1 MIYTT
6 IGMLLITLLLFI
18 FAFVR
23 VKTGSGIK
31 DVKTIVVLMIVSSL
45 SALGVMMCGIFVMS
59 CYDTYTGFSC
69 NYIENNVKA
78 NLVSISYFNF
88 C

>member
-6 IGMLLITLLLFI
+6 IGKLLITLLLFI

-45 SALGVMMCGIFVMS
+45 CALVVMMCGIFVMGCS
-59 CYDTYTGFSC
+59 DTYTGFSC
-69 NYIENNVKA
+69 SYI
-78 NLVSISYFNF
+78 
-88 C
+88 

>member
-6 IGMLLITLLLFI
+6 MGMLLITLLIFI

-31 DVKTIVVLMIVSSL
+31 DVKTIIVLMIFSSL
-45 SALGVMMCGIFVMS
+45 SALLVMMCGIFVMNCS
-59 CYDTYTGFSC
+59 DTYTGFSC
-69 NYIENNVKA
+69 DYIQNSV
-78 NLVSISYFNF
+78 
-88 C
+88 